1 MITVK
6 TKNTSVISEILG
18 EWNIGKLTSD
28 KTISL
33 FGIKLLTRHSEEIY
47 TADKELTKKKDNI
60 GFNHK
65 K

>member
-33 FGIKLLTRHSEEIY
+33 FGIKLLTRHS
-47 TADKELTKKKDNI
+47 
-60 GFNHK
+60 
-65 K
+65 